1 MGDVLKALG
10 VAFIGAGFANTFHA
24 RGWVGVRDS
33 EIVAVCDLQEERA
46 KRLAAQC
53 RSLGIGDPK
62 LYTSV
67 MDCVRDPRVN
77 AVWIAV
83 PNFARLQV
91 VKDIVEEVL
100 QGKTNLKGVVC
111 EKPLATNLKDAREM
125 LRLVEKAG
133 LLHGYLENQVF
144 APSVV
149 RGKEIIWQRGAS
161 IAGRPYLARA
171 AEEHSGPHEPWFW
184 QGTKSGGGVL
194 LDMMCHSHEAAR
206 FLLTAPEEDKASLKP
221 RTISAEIA
229 SLKWIRPEYVE
240 KLKERTRG
248 AVDYGKAP
256 VEDFARANVVY
267 EARDGTLCM
276 SEVTTSWSF
285 TGAGLRL
292 TFELFGPEYSMQINT
307 LQPDLYVFFSRE
319 VKGKSGEDLV
329 EKQLAEQGL
338 MPVIAD
344 EAVTY
349 GYQAEDRHMVKSF
362 LEGKM
367 PYENWYDGVFVVELC
382 MASYMAAEKGRKL
395 KLPISGLEDYVPKV
409 AKGEWRPKSI
419 LE

>member
-1 MGDVLKALG
+1 MEKLG

-24 RGWVGVRDS
+24 KAWVGVRDS
-33 EIVAVCDLQEERA
+33 EIVAICAPHEERA
-46 KRLAAQC
+46 KKLAFLC
-53 RSLGIGDPK
+53 KNLGVGDPK
-62 LYTSV
+62 VYTNV
-67 MDCVRDPRVN
+67 AETVRDPRVN
-77 AVWIAV
+77 AVWIGV
-83 PNFARLQV
+83 PNYARLEV
-91 VKDIVEEVL
+91 VKTIVEEVL
-100 QGKTNLKGVVC
+100 QGKTNLVGIAC
-111 EKPLATNLKDAREM
+111 EKPLASNLKEAKEM

-144 APSVV
+144 APSVI

-161 IAGRPYLARA
+161 IAGRPYLVRA

-229 SLKWIRPEYVE
+229 SLKWSRPEYVE
-240 KLKERTRG
+240 KLKERTEG

-256 VEDFARANVVY
+256 AEDFARANVVY

-319 VKGKSGEDLV
+319 VKGKPGEDLV

-344 EAVTY
+344 EAITY
-349 GYQAEDRHMVKSF
+349 GYQAENRHMVKSF

-395 KLPISGLEDYVPKV
+395 KLPLSGLEDYVPKV

-419 LE
+419 FNIE